1 MRQKL
6 ERDKPIIRR
15 GHLDRYFEIL
25 ERCRIILKKKLKKE
39 RNNMRP
45 KWKGRKSIIM
55 KVYVATYFQGC

>member
-15 GHLDRYFEIL
+15 GHLGRYFEIL
-25 ERCRIILKKKLKKE
+25 ERCRIILKKLKKE

-45 KWKGRKSIIM
+45 TWKGRKSIIR
-55 KVYVATYFQGC
+55 KVYVARYFQGC